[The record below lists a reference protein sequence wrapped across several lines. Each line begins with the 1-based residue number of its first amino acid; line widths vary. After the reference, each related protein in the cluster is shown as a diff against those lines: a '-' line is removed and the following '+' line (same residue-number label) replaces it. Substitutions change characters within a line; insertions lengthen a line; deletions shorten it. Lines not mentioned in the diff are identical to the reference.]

1 MTTEEMKKYVLSNSS
16 YDFLNLEPKL
26 GTNIILLGFG
36 GSVAYGTNTP
46 ESDIDVRGIALRSKE
61 DIYLGRD
68 FETFTNEATD
78 TTIYSI
84 NRIFGLLADCNPNT
98 IEMLGLRESEYIYV
112 NEIVGR
118 SIISSRKHFLSKK
131 CINTFG
137 GYATQQLYRL
147 RQKTLAA
154 LSDEEYNA
162 HIAKVISN
170 MYDHLHE
177 RYGDLADGVKIFNTD
192 SGLRADV
199 SMTNVSLE
207 EYYGINNEISSVI
220 KEYNKSS
227 KRNEHAIAHNKINK
241 HAMHLLRLYMM
252 AIDILEKQ
260 EIITYR
266 EDEHDLLMSI
276 RNGEMSN
283 ESGMTDEFWK
293 LLEEYEKRF
302 DIAKANTKLPDKPDY
317 DYLNKLLYYIIDTGI
332 QREMY
337 LDKETIETMRRMFT
351 YESDN

>member
-1 MTTEEMKKYVLSNSS
+1 MTTDEMIEYVLIDHS
-16 YDFLNLEPKL
+16 YRFLEDDPRL
-26 GTNIILLGFG
+26 GNNIILLGFG

-46 ESDIDVRGIALRSKE
+46 ESDIDVRGIALRSKR

-68 FETFTNEATD
+68 FETITNEATD

-84 NRIFGLLADCNPNT
+84 NRIFALLSDCNPNV
-98 IEMLGLRESEYIYV
+98 IEILGLRPSEYIRV
-112 NEIVGR
+112 HTLGQK
-118 SIISSRKHFLSKK
+118 IIDNKHIFLSKK

-147 RQKTLAA
+147 RQKTLSA
-154 LSDEEYNA
+154 LTEEEYNN

-170 MYDHLHE
+170 MHDHLYE
-177 RYGDLADGVKIFNTD
+177 RYGDLADSVKIYNTET
-192 SGLRADV
+192 GLRADV
-199 SMTNVSLE
+199 NVSNVPVD
-207 EYYGINNEISSVI
+207 EYYGINNEITSVI

-252 AIDILEKQ
+252 AIDILERQ

-266 EDEHDLLMSI
+266 ENEHDLLMSI

-293 LLEEYEKRF
+293 LLEEYEKKF
-302 DIAKANTKLPDKPDY
+302 DIAKANTKLPDKPNYEDINSLLY
-317 DYLNKLLYYIIDTGI
+317 RLTDDGILIDTIKLL
-332 QREMY
+332 
-337 LDKETIETMRRMFT
+337 
-351 YESDN
+351 